1 MLDKTGTITLGNR
14 QADAFI
20 PVDGADIQELADAAQ
35 LSSLADETPEGRSV
49 VILAKE
55 KSGIRGRSVQVKGM
69 SFIPFHCG
77 YADERRGF

>member
-1 MLDKTGTITLGNR
+1 MSGRAIEAAGDVDILMLDKTGTITLGNR

-49 VILAKE
+49 VILGEGKVRNPWQ
-55 KSGIRGRSVQVKGM
+55 KLYRIKG
-69 SFIPFHCG
+69 
-77 YADERRGF
+77 